1 MLVQL
6 LFRSTSEIQSTSDG
20 CCADADM
27 PCDDYWIQ
35 RWTALVRVSQME
47 SAHKEDI
54 VKEAERCG
62 DMGSNLSGR
71 REFPG
76 SDAC

>member
-1 MLVQL
+1 MDPTLDCSGSQ
-6 LFRSTSEIQSTSDG
+6 G
-20 CCADADM
+20 
-27 PCDDYWIQ
+27 
-35 RWTALVRVSQME
+35 SQME
-47 SAHKEDI
+47 SVHKENI

-62 DMGSNLSGR
+62 DKGSNLSGR